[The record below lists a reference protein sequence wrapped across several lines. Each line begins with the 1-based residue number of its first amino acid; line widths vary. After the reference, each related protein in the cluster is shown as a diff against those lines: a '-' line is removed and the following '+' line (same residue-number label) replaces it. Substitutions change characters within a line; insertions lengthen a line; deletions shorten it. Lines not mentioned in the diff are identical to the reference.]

1 MYVGFFHK
9 IVLKCCIPRVT
20 HEVPGVF
27 GRDVL
32 GDGHAGVDTLDV
44 FEGLAGV
51 GVDGGLGRRGVE
63 GEEARN
69 RSVQPVAIEV
79 VAGEIPLG
87 EKDRHHRV
95 AKS

>member
-1 MYVGFFHK
+1 MGD
-9 IVLKCCIPRVT
+9 
-20 HEVPGVF
+20 VF
-27 GRDVL
+27 
-32 GDGHAGVDTLDV
+32 GDGHAGVDSLDV
-44 FEGLAGV
+44 LEGLAGV
-51 GVDGGLGRRGVE
+51 GVDGSLGHRGVE

-95 AKS
+95 AES

>member
-1 MYVGFFHK
+1 MG
-9 IVLKCCIPRVT
+9 
-20 HEVPGVF
+20 
-27 GRDVL
+27 DVL

-51 GVDGGLGRRGVE
+51 GVDGGFGRRGVE

-69 RSVQPVAIEV
+69 RTVQPVAIKV

-87 EKDRHHRV
+87 EKDRHHGV
-95 AKS
+95 AES